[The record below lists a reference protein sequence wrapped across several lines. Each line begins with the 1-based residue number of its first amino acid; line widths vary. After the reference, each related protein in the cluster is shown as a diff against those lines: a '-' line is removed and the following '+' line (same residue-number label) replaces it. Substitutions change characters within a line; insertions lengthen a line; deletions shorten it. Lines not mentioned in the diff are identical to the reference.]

1 VKARHIPNL
10 ISILRILLVV
20 PLAFFLLSKNY
31 LVAFGLFF
39 LAGISD
45 ALDGYLARRFNWSS
59 RLGALLDPVGDKLL
73 MITSYLIL
81 GGQEHLP
88 IWLVVTVILRDV
100 IIVTGGLAYRVMIGE
115 VAIEPI
121 LSSKVNTALQIAL
134 MAIVLFS
141 LSIVAIPE
149 LVDISQKLD
158 FLNYFIIDNMYSAAK
173 ENNTTLNTALVAKYG
188 NDFPR

>member
-1 VKARHIPNL
+1 MKARHIPNL
-10 ISILRILLVV
+10 ISILRVLLVV
-20 PLAFFLLSKNY
+20 PLAFFLLSKSY
-31 LVAFGLFF
+31 LMAFGLFF

-59 RLGALLDPVGDKLL
+59 HLGALLDPVGDKLL

-115 VAIEPI
+115 VVIEPI
-121 LSSKVNTALQIAL
+121 FSSKINTVLQISL
-134 MAIVLFS
+134 MAVVLFS
-141 LSIVAIPE
+141 LSIVTIPVLIIQLMIYLVLMSTVVSGTCYMILWGQRAIQ
-149 LVDISQKLD
+149 SHT
-158 FLNYFIIDNMYSAAK
+158 SAEK
-173 ENNTTLNTALVAKYG
+173 EG
-188 NDFPR
+188 ME